1 MNKLELTYK
10 AYSLLSIP
18 KIHTDLLW
26 DLSMLFGGLGLL
38 YFGII
43 FYFRNKSSKRK
54 RSDLERRKN
63 LAPSISNFLFFE
75 EESSR
80 EEQNEY
86 IDLKVQ
92 IREFIKE
99 PKNKRVLREI
109 LLDLQKDLTGD
120 SRKKLFKLYL
130 DYDLH
135 LDAYSK
141 LKSWRWQVIS
151 KGIQELTQMQVVEAY
166 SFIKKFINDP
176 RSVIR
181 KQAQIAT
188 VSLKHE
194 GIAHFLDTN
203 KYHISEWQQIKILE
217 VLQNL
222 EDFIPPKFGAWLTS
236 NNKDVVLF
244 SLRLIKVY
252 NQIDANLAITELVKH
267 RDNEIKIAAIHC
279 IKEFGIADSLP
290 TLKASFHKCSA
301 ETKIALVG
309 AIGYLGDHSALE
321 YLETIYKKES
331 NFNVQSKIISAINE
345 IAPESILP
353 TLDLDPSIDVIE
365 EVEVATE
372 TNEEQPVTDLTEEI
386 SIDTSKIPTVAIPE
400 EGIDEGSTEP
410 VEMKV
415 VAAPE
420 EVIEESVSEDT
431 VIPIEVELQKEDET
445 IEHQPLEDDHK
456 FSGVHLEDL
465 DIFEICFMEELND
478 LLSEEPSTDESAM
491 YNEYLPLDFLP
502 IVAHKT
508 TTAMSKNKKQPD
520 SNQSTRNLDVIFD
533 HIHPDENFRKEL
545 EDILSRIE
553 IPNEEGNVDVEYMN
567 FKFLPFVVSEE
578 SQHNDIAEVPYQN
591 EHCDLEEIYDEEALE
606 KASEEVSMEEP
617 TTEVN
622 ADTCLLVD
630 WSKVSDDEQA
640 THEEPSEEVPE
651 PVLEIKESYG
661 FSIFEELFR
670 SCDTESKLILM
681 DEIMPIGD
689 EKEVHFLRSLFKDK
703 NAQVRKK
710 AIEIE
715 GLLVKRLES
724 ELSDGDFSE
733 SYVHWA
739 SDSNETELLDIH
751 FELENNK
758 ENDKPQDKESE

>member
-1 MNKLELTYK
+1 MTYQTFT
-10 AYSLLSIP
+10 LLSVP

-26 DLSMLFGGLGLL
+26 DLSILFGGLGLL

-43 FYFRNKSSKRK
+43 FYFRNKSLKRK

-75 EESSR
+75 EDSSR

-99 PKNKRVLREI
+99 PQNKRVLKEI

-120 SRKKLFKLYL
+120 SRKKLFKLYQ
-130 DYDLH
+130 DYELH
-135 LDAYSK
+135 LDAYRN

-151 KGIQELTQMQVVEAY
+151 KGIQELTQMQVEEAY

-194 GIAHFLDTN
+194 GISHFLDTN

-252 NQIDANLAITELVKH
+252 NQIDANLAITELIKH
-267 RDNEIKIAAIHC
+267 RDNEIKVAAIHC

-290 TLKASFHKCSA
+290 TLKAAFWKCSS

-309 AIGYLGDHSALE
+309 AIGYLGDITSIE
-321 YLETIYKKES
+321 FLETIYKKES

-353 TLDLDPSIDVIE
+353 TLDLDSSIEVLE
-365 EVEVATE
+365 EVEDAVAPE
-372 TNEEQPVTDLTEEI
+372 TMEEEPAVDPIEETSNKVPREILPEAI
-386 SIDTSKIPTVAIPE
+386 SD
-400 EGIDEGSTEP
+400 EGIDKSNTEHTEIP
-410 VEMKV
+410 SV
-415 VAAPE
+415 VAPE
-420 EVIEESVSEDT
+420 DEIEESVSPDT
-431 VIPIEVELQKEDET
+431 EMPPEVAPQEEVEAIEN
-445 IEHQPLEDDHK
+445 EHQEEEYE

-478 LLSEEPSTDESAM
+478 LLSEEPPTDESAV
-491 YNEYLPLDFLP
+491 YCEYLPLDFLP
-502 IVAHKT
+502 IVAQKT
-508 TTAMSKNKKQPD
+508 TPAMHKNKKQPG
-520 SNQSTRNLDVIFD
+520 SNQTTRNLDVIYE

-545 EDILSRIE
+545 ENILSRIE
-553 IPNEEGNVDVEYMN
+553 IPDEEGNVEVEYMN
-567 FKFLPFVVSEE
+567 FKFLPFVVSGE
-578 SQHNDIAEVPYQN
+578 SQHNDIAEIPYEN
-591 EHCDLEEIYDEEALE
+591 DYCDLEALYDEEAP
-606 KASEEVSMEEP
+606 EEAPEHFSIEN
-617 TTEVN
+617 TTNEV
-622 ADTCLLVD
+622 DTDAWLLVD
-630 WSKVSDDEQA
+630 WSKVSDEQIA
-640 THEEPSEEVPE
+640 EEENNEKVTNKE
-651 PVLEIKESYG
+651 LEIKENYG

-681 DEIMPIGD
+681 NEIIPIGD

-703 NAQVRKK
+703 NSQVRKK

-715 GLLVKRLES
+715 KLLVKRLVKERS
-724 ELSDGDFSE
+724 ERDLSE
-733 SYVHWA
+733 SYVQWTT
-739 SDSNETELLDIH
+739 DNKNNTLLDIH
-751 FELENNK
+751 FELDNNK
-758 ENDKPQDKESE
+758 EKSNSQDKESE